1 MKKIEFEDI
10 KVGDKIV
17 TFYHSGFS
25 SGVATKFERLYD
37 DPERDETIWWF
48 DGMEYIGSSIGS
60 WMIAGVNYLV
70 EDGDLPHSPNDQF
83 IRDTQEKE
91 GGEIENV

>member
-1 MKKIEFEDI
+1 MGMKKIEFEDI
-10 KVGDKIV
+10 KVGDKII

-25 SGVATKFERLYD
+25 CGVATKHERMYD
-37 DPERDETIWWF
+37 DPERDETVWEF

-60 WMIAGVNYLV
+60 WMVGGDNFLV

-83 IRDTQEKE
+83 ARNARERAEEDA
-91 GGEIENV
+91 